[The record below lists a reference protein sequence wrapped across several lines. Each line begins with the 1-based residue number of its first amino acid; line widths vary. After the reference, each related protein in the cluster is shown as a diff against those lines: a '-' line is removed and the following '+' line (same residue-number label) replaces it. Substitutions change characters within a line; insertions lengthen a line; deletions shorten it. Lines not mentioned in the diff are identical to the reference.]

1 MVEETYCDAINRYRY
16 VDGECPYCKAHL
28 VYRNDSMIL
37 TSNPPQHQ
45 YHCKRC
51 GHVWSAHNDKEAV
64 EPIKDKEDS
73 PMHNAEWTN
82 KDSLTPDWSILGGP
96 KIGDVPDNQN
106 WGWGQ
111 QGWVCP
117 KCGAVLSPWTSECPH
132 CRPSSNKIT
141 TTPNTSPTFPD
152 DYITYINTLPKT
164 YSGDA
169 SNIASTH
176 AEPNPN
182 ITAQC

>member
-1 MVEETYCDAINRYRY
+1 MIEERYCDAINYSS

-45 YHCKRC
+45 YHCKGC
-51 GHVWSAHNDKEAV
+51 GHVWSAHNDREAV

-73 PMHNAEWTN
+73 PMHNAECTN
-82 KDSLTPDWSILGGP
+82 KNSLTADWSILGGP

-132 CRPSSNKIT
+132 CSPGLNKIT
-141 TTPNTSPTFPD
+141 TNYKFPD
-152 DYITYINTLPKT
+152 DYAIYVKTLPKT
-164 YSGDA
+164 YSSDT
-169 SNIASTH
+169 SNITSTS

>member
-1 MVEETYCDAINRYRY
+1 MIEERYCDAKNYSSI
-16 VDGECPYCKAHL
+16 DGECPYCKAHL

-37 TSNPPQHQ
+37 TSSPPQHQ
-45 YHCKRC
+45 HHCKRC

-82 KDSLTPDWSILGGP
+82 KDSLTPDGSILGGP
-96 KIGDVPDNQN
+96 KIGDVPDNQT
-106 WGWGQ
+106 WGWRH

-132 CRPSSNKIT
+132 CRPSANKIT
-141 TTPNTSPTFPD
+141 TSPNTSLTFSD

-164 YSGDA
+164 YSSDT
-169 SNIASTH
+169 STH

>member
-1 MVEETYCDAINRYRY
+1 MIEETYNDAINHYRH

-37 TSNPPQHQ
+37 TSSPPQHQ

-82 KDSLTPDWSILGGP
+82 KDSLTPYGSTLGGP
-96 KIGDVPDNQN
+96 QIGDVPDNQN

-111 QGWVCP
+111 QGWICP

-132 CRPSSNKIT
+132 CRPSSNEIT
-141 TTPNTSPTFPD
+141 TSPNTSPTAAD
-152 DYITYINTLPKT
+152 DYITYINTPSKT
-164 YSGDA
+164 YSVGKTDFA
-169 SNIASTH
+169 SAH

-182 ITAQC
+182 ITAQF

>member
-1 MVEETYCDAINRYRY
+1 MIEETYNDAINHYRL

-73 PMHNAEWTN
+73 PMHSFEP
-82 KDSLTPDWSILGGP
+82 SLNSECISEETTAGKSFSYS
-96 KIGDVPDNQN
+96 IGDVPGDSFKY
-106 WGWGQ
+106 WGQ

-117 KCGAVLSPWTSECPH
+117 KCGRVNAPHVNTCPCSEPH
-132 CRPSSNKIT
+132 NTYVT
-141 TTPNTSPTFPD
+141 TGTNTPPHWE
-152 DYITYINTLPKT
+152 LMPKT
-164 YSGDA
+164 
-169 SNIASTH
+169 
-176 AEPNPN
+176 
-182 ITAQC
+182 ITSDGVDTDRTRQEFTM

>member
-1 MVEETYCDAINRYRY
+1 MIEETYCDAINHYRY
-16 VDGECPYCKAHL
+16 VDGECPYCKAH
-28 VYRNDSMIL
+28 
-37 TSNPPQHQ
+37 H
-45 YHCKRC
+45 
-51 GHVWSAHNDKEAV
+51 
-64 EPIKDKEDS
+64 
-73 PMHNAEWTN
+73 
-82 KDSLTPDWSILGGP
+82 
-96 KIGDVPDNQN
+96 

-132 CRPSSNKIT
+132 CRPGINRIT
-141 TTPNTSPTFPD
+141 TSPNTSNKFPD
-152 DYITYINTLPKT
+152 DYINYINTLPKT

-176 AEPNPN
+176 SEPNPN